1 MSNKCSCSSHSLD
14 PLFKNNQTWIDAITC
29 KDPDFFKKLATQQNP
44 EYFWIGC
51 SDSRVPANEIMGLMP
66 GEVFVHR
73 NVANMVN
80 SSDMNCLT
88 VVQYAVEILKVKH
101 IIVTGHYGCGGVQAA
116 IDGQNPD
123 IIEHWLRPIRKYYQR
138 AAKEM
143 EPLTPEQRL
152 NRLCEINVI
161 EQVRNVC
168 HIPAVRKAWK
178 LGQTLEIHGLIFG
191 IHDGQLK
198 NLCTTID
205 SYEKAEAF
213 VMRDNKEC
221 GLKPKL
227 SNE

>member
-1 MSNKCSCSSHSLD
+1 MCTKCSCTDHSLD
-14 PLFKNNQTWIDAITC
+14 PLFENNQRWIDGIISE
-29 KDPDFFKKLATQQNP
+29 DPEFFKKLAKQQNP

-101 IIVTGHYGCGGVQAA
+101 IIVTGHYGCGGVKAA
-116 IDGQNPD
+116 IEGNNPD
-123 IIEHWLRPIRKYYQR
+123 MIEHWLRPIRKYYQR
-138 AAKEM
+138 ASKEM
-143 EPLTPEQRL
+143 AQLTKQQQVD
-152 NRLCEINVI
+152 RLCEINVI

-168 HIPAVRKAWK
+168 HIPAVRKAWEK
-178 LGQTLEIHGLIFG
+178 GQHLEVHGLIFG
-191 IHDGQLK
+191 IHDGRLQ

-205 SYEKAEAF
+205 NLADAEAF
-213 VMRDNKEC
+213 VMRED
-221 GLKPKL
+221 
-227 SNE
+227 